1 MTVKKAIAVLDWI
14 IANKTKINKELFEP
28 ELLNGKFDLE
38 TKLFQTLLSVSK
50 TDICNLET
58 VRKQLIPE
66 CKHPKK
72 MHDTCEGQKY
82 CMACNMD
89 L

>member
-1 MTVKKAIAVLDWI
+1 MTTKKAIVILDWI
-14 IANKTKINKELFEP
+14 IANKTKTNKELFEP
-28 ELLNGKFDLE
+28 ELLNTQPDLS
-38 TKLFQTLLSVSK
+38 TDLYRTLLNVSK
-50 TDICNLET
+50 TDIYNLET

-66 CKHPKK
+66 CKHPTK
-72 MHDTCEGQKY
+72 MHDICEGQKY

>member
-1 MTVKKAIAVLDWI
+1 MTVKKAITILDWL
-14 IANKTKINKELFEP
+14 IANKTKTNKELFEP
-28 ELLNGKFDLE
+28 EILNGEFDLV
-38 TKLFQTLLSVSK
+38 TKLFQTLLRVSK

-72 MHDTCEGQKY
+72 MHDVCKGQKY